1 LLTRSREAEVIGAH
15 LRKLRT
21 ARDLTQRQLA
31 DRCRSNVPFIS
42 NLERGLTS
50 PSLAMLLRLAE
61 ALECRVVDLVEV
73 FDRGPRISPRSR
85 KD

>member
-1 LLTRSREAEVIGAH
+1 LLTRSREAEVFGAH
-15 LRKLRT
+15 LRELRT
-21 ARDLTQRQLA
+21 ARGLTQGQLA

-42 NLERGLTS
+42 NLERGLS
-50 PSLAMLLRLAE
+50 APSLAMLLRLAE

-73 FDRGPRISPRSR
+73 FDRSPRISPRSR